1 MSAEFRIDLRWVER
15 DGAPSLERHC
25 LAEIGIEAGG
35 VPLTA
40 TTGSARKGSRKR
52 IRASAYHLATWF
64 VSNWWRLRWESAGS
78 GSSWEMSHRMGA
90 VANGYLWPDVE
101 ISGSNETVRVR
112 AEPTGLGSPQA
123 LRFLHG
129 ADIDVPANEFE
140 ATALGF
146 VEAVASRVESSANS
160 QDSNELP
167 LAWRDLSAE
176 LKDAAA
182 GFERSLEARMGF
194 DPEQAAPRLLSSLQ
208 DAAAQAGRS
217 AVEELADASKDQ
229 VLQHFRTLWR
239 ALPDQ
244 GKTLSLGG
252 SQSLAE
258 TAAGTRRKNAKPWMR
273 GVSLARAARR
283 EWSTGDGPLDT
294 PRLAE
299 LCGVPPE
306 WIRQPSG
313 AAGPMPAALRDI
325 DDPRLLKAS
334 LQKRHPNG
342 RRYALARIIGDHI
355 ATDGAERLLPVTDA
369 GTDRQKYQRAFA
381 TEFLCPF
388 ESLRDYIGT
397 RVPDDDILED
407 AGQHFKIS
415 PVLIQSA
422 LLSHGVMNRRTLEP

>member
-1 MSAEFRIDLRWVER
+1 
-15 DGAPSLERHC
+15 
-25 LAEIGIEAGG
+25 
-35 VPLTA
+35 
-40 TTGSARKGSRKR
+40 
-52 IRASAYHLATWF
+52 
-64 VSNWWRLRWESAGS
+64 
-78 GSSWEMSHRMGA
+78 MGA
-90 VANGYLWPDVE
+90 VGNGYLWPDVE

-129 ADIDVPANEFE
+129 ADIDVPVNEFE
-140 ATALGF
+140 ATVLGF

-194 DPEQAAPRLLSSLQ
+194 DPERADPQLLSSLQ

-244 GKTLSLGG
+244 GKTLSLAG
-252 SQSLAE
+252 SQAIAE
-258 TAAGTRRKNAKPWMR
+258 TATGTRRKNAKPWMR
-273 GVSLARAARR
+273 GVALAKAARR

-415 PVLIQSA
+415 PVLIQNA